1 VKSNPVVCQFSEYF
15 LDFRESLIENLLLV
29 CNAIVISRSTNLSV
43 MKDYL
48 PQLLENEQTVS
59 CSHYKRLIRFF
70 NISDSANNKLIDCI
84 LGMIYK
90 TLSESVKYLILDGTQ
105 WKRGEKCIHL
115 LTLCIVYHGIAI
127 PIYWHQLNKKGG
139 HSSEEDRQKLFT
151 EACER
156 YQLSGKIL
164 LADREFIGEKWL
176 SFLVSK
182 KIDFIIRMSKTC
194 YKIPIS
200 ESLGFVYSKLEKMA
214 LKAKK
219 TKKSVIKQFQMKG
232 NTYSVVI
239 VKNDKNDPSEP
250 LMYFIST
257 LQDKTQ
263 ILDGYRIR
271 WQIEIC
277 FKHLKTNG
285 FHLEDLNFSK
295 DSKICLMVA
304 LVVMA
309 YVLSVQQGLENKVE
323 KKKIYRNKPS
333 RLAISYFR
341 QGLSI
346 IKAKIWSLKRF
357 IGVLNDI
364 FKNANQ
370 GKLLYVQ

>member
-1 VKSNPVVCQFSEYF
+1 M
-15 LDFRESLIENLLLV
+15 
-29 CNAIVISRSTNLSV
+29 T
-43 MKDYL
+43 
-48 PQLLENEQTVS
+48 
-59 CSHYKRLIRFF
+59 
-70 NISDSANNKLIDCI
+70 
-84 LGMIYK
+84 G
-90 TLSESVKYLILDGTQ
+90 
-105 WKRGEKCIHL
+105 
-115 LTLCIVYHGIAI
+115 
-127 PIYWHQLNKKGG
+127 
-139 HSSEEDRQKLFT
+139 
-151 EACER
+151 
-156 YQLSGKIL
+156 
-164 LADREFIGEKWL
+164 LALQFIGEKWL

-194 YKIPIS
+194 YKKPIS

-219 TKKSVIKQFQMKG
+219 TKKSVLKQFQMKG
-232 NTYSVVI
+232 NIYSVVI
-239 VKNDKNDPSEP
+239 VKNDKDDPLEP
-250 LMYFIST
+250 LIYFIST
-257 LQDKTQ
+257 LEDKTQ

-285 FHLEDLNFSK
+285 FNLEDLNFRQ

-309 YVLSVQQGLENKVE
+309 YVLSIQLGGTPQGLESKVE

-346 IKAKIWSLKRF
+346 IKAKIWSLRMF

-364 FKNANQ
+364 FKNACQ